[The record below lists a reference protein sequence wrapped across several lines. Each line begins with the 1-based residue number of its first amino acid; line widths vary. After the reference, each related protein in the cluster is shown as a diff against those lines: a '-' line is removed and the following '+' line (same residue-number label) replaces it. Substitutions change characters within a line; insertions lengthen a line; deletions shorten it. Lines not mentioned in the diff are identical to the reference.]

1 MRQSTRHRHQ
11 RLLPRLHHFVTVSAT
26 FALTQRAVLD
36 EPMARIVDVAAA
48 VRERMIAK
56 SDGASTIMME
66 RTAQYL
72 DAPGPNGERQAKLF
86 ALLYSAVEVQ
96 DRVARIYEAT
106 LAQSPQIRDGNFTL
120 IGTDDLERLF
130 SWYDRE
136 FFRGRLA
143 EMIVED
149 DAHPIAFR
157 LSSRLVSAAGQTVRQ
172 VRRLQRNGSKAVK
185 VDYEITISTT
195 LLYNT
200 FQDVERPVTVGGLVC
215 RDRLESLQ
223 RIFEHELLHLAEFLG
238 WGRSNCR
245 ADNFHALSRRIFA
258 HEGAYHD
265 LITPRETAR
274 AAFDIHVGDQVS
286 FEIDGNRQVGRVNRI
301 TRRATVLV
309 ESPRG
314 QSFTDGK
321 RYVPYYVPLPLLRK
335 ESPGR

>member
-1 MRQSTRHRHQ
+1 MNE
-11 RLLPRLHHFVTVSAT
+11 P
-26 FALTQRAVLD
+26 AL
-36 EPMARIVDVAAA
+36 
-48 VRERMIAK
+48 
-56 SDGASTIMME
+56 
-66 RTAQYL
+66 YL
-72 DAPGPNGERQAKLF
+72 DAPGPNIERQAKLF
-86 ALLYSAVEVQ
+86 ALLYSATDVE
-96 DRVARIYEAT
+96 DRVTRIYEAT
-106 LAQSPQIRDGNFTL
+106 LAQSQQIRDGNFTL

-136 FFRGRLA
+136 FFRGRLG

-149 DAHPIAFR
+149 GAHPMAFR
-157 LSSRLVSAAGQTVRQ
+157 LSRRLVSAAGQTIRQ
-172 VRRLQRNGSKAVK
+172 VRRIRQDGRPALK

-200 FQDVERPVTVGGLVC
+200 FQDVERAVTVGGLVC

-258 HEGAYHD
+258 HEGAFHD

-274 AAFDIHVGDQVS
+274 TAFNIHVGDRVS
-286 FEIDGNRQVGRVNRI
+286 FELDGNRYTGRVNRI

-309 ESPRG
+309 ENPRG
-314 QSFTDGK
+314 KLYSDGK
-321 RYVPYYVPLPLLRK
+321 RYLTCYVPLPLLRK
-335 ESPGR
+335 ENQAG

>member
-1 MRQSTRHRHQ
+1 MQESQPAKT
-11 RLLPRLHHFVTVSAT
+11 
-26 FALTQRAVLD
+26 LD
-36 EPMARIVDVAAA
+36 
-48 VRERMIAK
+48 VRGPACVRMTAK
-56 SDGASTIMME
+56 SDGASQPTME
-66 RTAQYL
+66 SVAPYL
-72 DAPGPNGERQAKLF
+72 DAPGPNSERQAKLF
-86 ALLYSAVEVQ
+86 ALLYSPIEVR

-120 IGTDDLERLF
+120 IGTDDLERF
-130 SWYDRE
+130 FCWYDRE

-149 DAHPIAFR
+149 EAHPIAFR
-157 LSSRLVSAAGQTVRQ
+157 LSRRLVRAAGQTVRQ
-172 VRRLQRNGSKAVK
+172 VRRVKRNGSTAAKI
-185 VDYEITISTT
+185 DYEITISTT

-200 FQDVERPVTVGGLVC
+200 FQDVERTVTVGGLVC

-265 LITPRETAR
+265 LITPRETAG
-274 AAFDIHVGDQVS
+274 AAFDIHVGDRVS
-286 FEIDGNRQVGRVNRI
+286 FELDGTRHVGRVNRI

-314 QSFTDGK
+314 QPFTDGK
-321 RYVPYYVPLPLLRK
+321 RYLPFYVPLPLLRK
-335 ESPGR
+335 ESSAN